1 MRIKFNTRK
10 SGFYNEIKSAL
21 EDSSLDSEV
30 TVLSNENYSYVE
42 EEIEVFLSDK
52 DESGFKTDWWKA
64 QAGLFPARIKAV
76 CTVLRDLKLYGN
88 YRIKNNSRGLS
99 VSKMSTSDLESHFSW
114 NIISKTT
121 AVKQLDR
128 SAFVHRSTGIPAEI
142 LWFFDIG
149 EEGPASDNQTLV
161 HQGTEYNSKTHLD
174 NRGSYQ
180 LLWKADF
187 TELIQSKLPTF
198 FKIHQDG
205 ETPNQNAWLQFK
217 KLGANRYE
225 VSFATEK
232 AENEVRSVPRS
243 NTQGSGKVPV
253 SGYWTFI
260 SKPKIWKDVY
270 QVIQEKEVFTHQ
282 VRDCDVSSVLPG
294 HLGIMRVGIDQRN
307 ATERNGEAK
316 RPAGVYA
323 IVEITSEA
331 YLRPEEPIANLD
343 QTEEKQRRTHI
354 VDIRFIKKLVSDP
367 LTIDSL
373 KTQSG
378 ITDKYLIDSFQGSSI
393 PLNQESFE
401 ELVRLANA
409 DDEIDAQLD
418 KDLKNK
424 SDKEIAKKYRNPNPR
439 MVKRVSRKWERGNE
453 GEEVKKLAG
462 RKCQISEAM
471 GLTPYSFQKKNGD
484 NYCEAHHVVPV
495 SSGKDGT
502 LHPSNVICV
511 SADRHRQLHYGN
523 AKVVDI
529 RDDEFEFLIDGKTVI
544 VPKLIKRE
552 FT

>member
-1 MRIKFNTRK
+1 MKIQFNTRK

-30 TVLSNENYSYVE
+30 TVLSNESYSYVE
-42 EEIEVFLSDK
+42 EETEVLLSDK
-52 DESGFKTDWWKA
+52 DESYFETNWWKA
-64 QAGLFPARIKAV
+64 QASLFPARVKAL

-88 YRIKNNSRGLS
+88 YRIKNNSSGLS
-99 VSKMSTSDLESHFSW
+99 VSKMSTSDLE
-114 NIISKTT
+114 
-121 AVKQLDR
+121 R
-128 SAFVHRSTGIPAEI
+128 
-142 LWFFDIG
+142 
-149 EEGPASDNQTLV
+149 
-161 HQGTEYNSKTHLD
+161 
-174 NRGSYQ
+174 
-180 LLWKADF
+180 
-187 TELIQSKLPTF
+187 
-198 FKIHQDG
+198 
-205 ETPNQNAWLQFK
+205 
-217 KLGANRYE
+217 
-225 VSFATEK
+225 
-232 AENEVRSVPRS
+232 RS
-243 NTQGSGKVPV
+243 NTQNSGKVPV

-282 VRDCDVSSVLPG
+282 VRDCDVPSVLPG

-307 ATERNGEAK
+307 ATERTGEDK

-331 YLRPEEPIANLD
+331 YLRREEPIANLD

-354 VDIRFIKKLVSDP
+354 VDIRFIKKLVDDP
-367 LTIDSL
+367 LTIDFL
-373 KTQSG
+373 KTQVG
-378 ITDKYLIDSFQGSSI
+378 ITDKYLVDSFQGSSI
-393 PLNQESFE
+393 PLNQGSFE

-418 KDLKNK
+418 RDLKNK
-424 SDKEIAKKYRNPNPR
+424 SGKEIAKKYRNPSPK
-439 MVKRVSRKWERGNE
+439 MVERVSLKWERGNE
-453 GEEVKKLAG
+453 GEKIKKLAG

-471 GLTPYSFQKKNGD
+471 GLSPYSFQKKNGD

-529 RDDEFEFLIDGKTVI
+529 RDDEFEFLIDGETVI